1 MNPKFSVSDRN
12 LVFEVT
18 KLLCLIFS
26 EGSFASS
33 TFLNWSFLYIWEI
46 IEHNTELQILF
57 EIENCLV
64 DRGLALTGF
73 HILGRLIV
81 KNLNVNSKNGGPL
94 NSQILYKKRKTPKKL

>member
-33 TFLNWSFLYIWEI
+33 TFSNWSFLYIWEI
-46 IEHNTELQILF
+46 IEQNTELQILF
-57 EIENCLV
+57 EIENRLD
-64 DRGLALTGF
+64 DRGSALTGF
-73 HILGRLIV
+73 HILRRIIV
-81 KNLNVNSKNGGPL
+81 KKI
-94 NSQILYKKRKTPKKL
+94 ILTWTVKTEVR